1 MHSTGKKNFLAVI
14 RLLFTSSSLIR
25 KAGFRNSLSATFA
38 TRCSTLCLNDADE
51 CIVDS
56 ELSIVSSTRV
66 NHIKKVECVGE
77 KEKVREIPS
86 SPLQVLRRW
95 GCDDDEISKLFTRR
109 PALQRANVAQL
120 EFKLSLLKPLGITSS
135 DLVKILNCRPR
146 FFSCRIHLVLDER
159 INYFMEILGS
169 KEVLRRV
176 IIRNPSLMLYD
187 LDDKIKP
194 AIEFYKGLGCSQQD
208 LVAMLISRPTLIPRT
223 NFNNKEKFE
232 YIQKTGVTRESK
244 MFKYVAAIIGVSRME
259 TIEEKVRNL
268 EKFGFSEE
276 EIWHLCGKCPILL
289 SLSVEKVQR
298 NMTFIIASM
307 KLPAHSV
314 VKHPCLLLLNL
325 ESRLKPRADLVK
337 RVLEMRLKPL
347 IKEVNIFTALRMSE
361 KRFLKVYVMCHPQDI
376 AAELMEFYEKSKNMK
391 RLAEK
396 YKKYIRKGFP
406 F

>member
-1 MHSTGKKNFLAVI
+1 MHSTGKRNFLAVI
-14 RLLFTSSSLIR
+14 RLLFTSSSLVR
-25 KAGFRNSLSATFA
+25 KAGCRNLISATFT
-38 TRCSTLCLNDADE
+38 TRCSTLCLNESEE
-51 CIVDS
+51 CIEDS
-56 ELSIVSSTRV
+56 DLSSRR
-66 NHIKKVECVGE
+66 KKFDYVGEVGE
-77 KEKVREIPS
+77 KEKVRDITS

-146 FFSCRIHLVLDER
+146 FFSCRLVLDER

-194 AIEFYKGLGCSQQD
+194 AIEYYKGLGFSQQD

-223 NFNNKEKFE
+223 NFNNEKFE
-232 YIQKTGVTRESK
+232 YIEKTGVTRESK
-244 MFKYVAAIIGVSRME
+244 MFKYVAVIIGVSRME
-259 TIEEKVRNL
+259 TIEEKVRNF

-276 EIWHLCGKCPILL
+276 EIWHLYGKCPILL

-298 NMTFIIASM
+298 NMTFVIASM

-347 IKEVNIFTALRMSE
+347 IKEVSIFRAVRMSE

-376 AAELMEFYEKSKNMK
+376 ATELMEFYEKSKNMK

-396 YKKYIRKGFP
+396 SKKYIRKGFP

>member
-1 MHSTGKKNFLAVI
+1 MHSTGKRNFLAVI
-14 RLLFTSSSLIR
+14 RLLFTSSSLVR
-25 KAGFRNSLSATFA
+25 KAGCRNLISATFT
-38 TRCSTLCLNDADE
+38 TRCSTLCLNESEE
-51 CIVDS
+51 CIEDS
-56 ELSIVSSTRV
+56 DLSSRRNFFDYVG
-66 NHIKKVECVGE
+66 EVGE
-77 KEKVREIPS
+77 KEKVREIKS

-146 FFSCRIHLVLDER
+146 FFSCRLVLDER

-194 AIEFYKGLGCSQQD
+194 AIEYYKGLGFSQQD

-223 NFNNKEKFE
+223 NFNNEKFE
-232 YIQKTGVTRESK
+232 YIEKTGVTRESK
-244 MFKYVAAIIGVSRME
+244 MFKYVAVIIGVSRME

-276 EIWHLCGKCPILL
+276 EIWHLYGKCPILL

-298 NMTFIIASM
+298 NMTFVIASM

-347 IKEVNIFTALRMSE
+347 IKEVSIFRAVRMSE

-376 AAELMEFYEKSKNMK
+376 ATELMEFYEKSKNMK

-396 YKKYIRKGFP
+396 SKKYIRKGFP

>member
-1 MHSTGKKNFLAVI
+1 
-14 RLLFTSSSLIR
+14 
-25 KAGFRNSLSATFA
+25 
-38 TRCSTLCLNDADE
+38 
-51 CIVDS
+51 
-56 ELSIVSSTRV
+56 
-66 NHIKKVECVGE
+66 
-77 KEKVREIPS
+77 
-86 SPLQVLRRW
+86 
-95 GCDDDEISKLFTRR
+95 
-109 PALQRANVAQL
+109 
-120 EFKLSLLKPLGITSS
+120 
-135 DLVKILNCRPR
+135 
-146 FFSCRIHLVLDER
+146 
-159 INYFMEILGS
+159 MEILGS

-194 AIEFYKGLGCSQQD
+194 AIEYYKGLGFSQQD

-223 NFNNKEKFE
+223 NFNNEKFE
-232 YIQKTGVTRESK
+232 YIEKTGVTRESK
-244 MFKYVAAIIGVSRME
+244 MFKYVAVIIGVSRME

-276 EIWHLCGKCPILL
+276 EIWHLYGKCPILL

-298 NMTFIIASM
+298 NMTFVIASM

-347 IKEVNIFTALRMSE
+347 IKEVSIFRAVRMSE

-376 AAELMEFYEKSKNMK
+376 ATELMEFYEKSKNMK

-396 YKKYIRKGFP
+396 SKKYIRKGFP

>member
-1 MHSTGKKNFLAVI
+1 MLSKSKRDVLDVI
-14 RLLFTSSSLIR
+14 RFLFTTNSSFIR
-25 KAGFRNSLSATFA
+25 NTGFRIPLPATF
-38 TRCSTLCLNDADE
+38 TTKCSTLCLNGPEE
-51 CIVDS
+51 CIEDS
-56 ELSIVSSTRV
+56 ELSVVSS
-66 NHIKKVECVGE
+66 NHIN
-77 KEKVREIPS
+77 ISPS
-86 SPLQVLRRW
+86 QVLRRW

-135 DLVKILNCRPR
+135 DLVKIVNCRPR

-159 INYFMEILGS
+159 INYFMEFLGS

-194 AIEFYKGLGCSQQD
+194 AIESYKELGFSQQD
-208 LVAMLISRPTLIPRT
+208 LVSMLISRPTLIPRT
-223 NFNNKEKFE
+223 NFNKEKFG

-244 MFKYVAAIIGVSRME
+244 MFKYVATLIGVSRME
-259 TIEEKVRNL
+259 TIQEKVGNF

-276 EIWHLCGKCPILL
+276 EIWHLCGKCPVLL
-289 SLSVEKVQR
+289 TLSVEKVQR
-298 NMTFIIASM
+298 NMTFVIASM

-314 VKHPCLLLLNL
+314 FKHPCLLLLNL
-325 ESRLKPRADLVK
+325 ETQLKPRADLVK
-337 RVLEMRLKPL
+337 RVLEMSLKPL
-347 IKEVNIFTALRMSE
+347 VKEVNIFTALRMSE
-361 KRFLKVYVMCHPQDI
+361 KRFLKVYVMCHPQDV
-376 AAELMEFYEKSKNMK
+376 ADELMEFYEKSKNMK

-396 YKKYIRKGFP
+396 SKKFIRKGFP

>member
-1 MHSTGKKNFLAVI
+1 MHSTGKRNFLAVI

-25 KAGFRNSLSATFA
+25 KAGFRNSLSATYA
-38 TRCSTLCLNDADE
+38 TRCSTLCLNDAE
-51 CIVDS
+51 ESV
-56 ELSIVSSTRV
+56 VSSTRV
-66 NHIKKVECVGE
+66 NHRKKVECVGE

-223 NFNNKEKFE
+223 NFNKEKFE
-232 YIQKTGVTRESK
+232 FIQKTGVTRESK

>member
-1 MHSTGKKNFLAVI
+1 MHSLGKRNFLAVT
-14 RLLFTSSSLIR
+14 RLVFTSSRYRIP
-25 KAGFRNSLSATFA
+25 LSATFI
-38 TRCSTLCLNDADE
+38 TKCSTLCLDE
-51 CIVDS
+51 AEKCVDDS
-56 ELSIVSSTRV
+56 GLSVVSSKKL
-66 NHIKKVECVGE
+66 NHRKEGNCVGE
-77 KEKVREIPS
+77 VSDKERVREIL

-109 PALQRANVAQL
+109 PSLQRANVSQL

-159 INYFMEILGS
+159 INYFMEFLGS
-169 KEVLRRV
+169 KEVLRKA

-187 LDDKIKP
+187 LDHKIKP
-194 AIEFYKGLGCSQQD
+194 AIEFYKRLGFSQQD

-223 NFNNKEKFE
+223 NFNKEKFE
-232 YIQKTGVTRESK
+232 YIRKTGVTRESK

-259 TIEEKVRNL
+259 TIQEKVGNL

-289 SLSVEKVQR
+289 TLSVEKVQR
-298 NMTFIIASM
+298 NMTFVIASM

-314 VKHPCLLLLNL
+314 IRHPCLLLLNL
-325 ESRLKPRADLVK
+325 ETHLKPRADLVK
-337 RVLEMRLKPL
+337 RVLEMRLQPL
-347 IKEVNIFTALRMSE
+347 IKEVNIFRALRMSE
-361 KRFLKVYVMCHPQDI
+361 ERFLKVYVMCHSQDI

-396 YKKYIRKGFP
+396 SKKYIRKGFP

>member
-1 MHSTGKKNFLAVI
+1 MLSTRKRDVLTVFRFLFITNSSFI
-14 RLLFTSSSLIR
+14 RNAS
-25 KAGFRNSLSATFA
+25 FRIPLPATF
-38 TRCSTLCLNDADE
+38 TTKCSTLCLNEPEE
-51 CIVDS
+51 CTEDS
-56 ELSIVSSTRV
+56 ELSVVSS
-66 NHIKKVECVGE
+66 NHRNI
-77 KEKVREIPS
+77 

-95 GCDDDEISKLFTRR
+95 GCDDDEISKLFARR

-135 DLVKILNCRPR
+135 DLVKIVNCRPR

-159 INYFMEILGS
+159 INYFMEFLGS

-194 AIEFYKGLGCSQQD
+194 AIESYKELGFSQQD

-223 NFNNKEKFE
+223 NFNKDKFG
-232 YIQKTGVTRESK
+232 YIQKTGVTSESK
-244 MFKYVAAIIGVSRME
+244 MFKYVATLIGVSRME
-259 TIEEKVRNL
+259 TIQEKLGNL
-268 EKFGFSEE
+268 EKFGFSED

-289 SLSVEKVQR
+289 TLSVEKVQR
-298 NMTFIIASM
+298 NMTFVIASM

-314 VKHPCLLLLNL
+314 FKHPFLLLLNL
-325 ESRLKPRADLVK
+325 ETQLKPRADLVK
-337 RVLEMRLKPL
+337 RVLEMSLKPL

-376 AAELMEFYEKSKNMK
+376 ADELMELYEKSKNMK

-396 YKKYIRKGFP
+396 SKKFIRKGFP